1 MTPLHLHKIH
11 AKQRHLTAPQFSIYD
26 RGWHDESRFRVA
38 ACGRRFGKTFEAA
51 EEIRR
56 AVKMAVRRRIS
67 VDNEIWYA
75 APTYKQAKK
84 IFWPKLKSII
94 PSHWLMTKPKE
105 TDLSMQIEPFGHII
119 RIVGVENYDALRG
132 SGLFFF

>member
-1 MTPLHLHKIH
+1 MNIYREGWRK
-11 AKQRHLTAPQFSIYD
+11 TA
-26 RGWHDESRFRVA
+26 RFRVA

-56 AVKMAVRRRIS
+56 AIKMAVTRNITP
-67 VDNEIWYA
+67 DNEIWYA

-84 IFWPKLKSII
+84 IFWPRLKATI
-94 PSHWLMTKPKE
+94 PQQWLNRPPRE
-105 TDLSMQIEPFGHII
+105 SELSLEVGPQRHIV
-119 RIVGVENYDALRG
+119 RIVGLENYDSLRG

>member
-1 MTPLHLHKIH
+1 MKNEERIS
-11 AKQRHLTAPQFSIYD
+11 LTSPQMSIY
-26 RGWHDESRFRVA
+26 REGWKKHARFRVA

-56 AVKMAVRRRIS
+56 ALKNTVVRNIS
-67 VDNEIWYA
+67 PDNEIWYA

-84 IFWPKLKSII
+84 IFWPKLKATI
-94 PSHWLMTKPKE
+94 PKKWLMRPPRE
-105 TDLSMQIEPFGHII
+105 SELSLEVGPYGHTI
-119 RIVGVENYDALRG
+119 RIVGLENYDALRG